1 MQLQK
6 GLDSMLDSVFVHLV
20 KTLFAF
26 QAISPTVHIKCPC
39 LLDTQKVARL
49 LITAWHY
56 KTFRPD
62 DTQSQQKITRII
74 FGARI
79 NYKQQYVKQQKNCF
93 NLLINSPRE

>member
-62 DTQSQQKITRII
+62 DTQSWQKTTLII

-79 NYKQQYVKQQKNCF
+79 NYKHYVKQQKKLF
-93 NLLINSPRE
+93 LFAHK